1 MGRYLLAFALLLA
14 LGASPTDSGA
24 ESMRRKL
31 DSLNSGHARPG
42 SVVGFT
48 SAEINAWARHELPA
62 IVPEGVRQPRVELA
76 SGAATGYALVDFV
89 KLRHAQGQE
98 SNWLV
103 RKLIEGEKPVKATAR
118 IQSAHGQATVFLQRV
133 EIGGLA
139 VSGYTLDFMIE
150 TFFLPLYPNAK
161 INQPFE
167 LNDNV
172 DRLEV
177 RPGEALVFVKGRPAT
192 SSPTRPGSPSR
203 SSGPAPARRS

>member
-1 MGRYLLAFALLLA
+1 MRVDVLARVDRATRE
-14 LGASPTDSGA
+14 TDN
-24 ESMRRKL
+24 L
-31 DSLNSGHARPG
+31 
-42 SVVGFT
+42 SVAPHRCT
-48 SAEINAWARHELPA
+48 RIDAAYREL
-62 IVPEGVRQPRVELA
+62 VTRG
-76 SGAATGYALVDFV
+76 
-89 KLRHAQGQE
+89 
-98 SNWLV
+98 N
-103 RKLIEGEKPVKATAR
+103 
-118 IQSAHGQATVFLQRV
+118 QSAHGKATVYLQRV

>member
-1 MGRYLLAFALLLA
+1 MLAFALLLA
-14 LGASPTDSGA
+14 AGASTVDPGA
-24 ESMRRKL
+24 DSMRRKL
-31 DSLNSGHARPG
+31 DSLRSGHPRPG
-42 SVVGFT
+42 SIVVFT
-48 SAEINAWARHELPA
+48 SAEINSWARHELPT

-76 SGAATGYALVDFV
+76 GGAATGYALIDFV
-89 KLRHAQGQE
+89 KLRHAQGRE

-103 RKLIEGEKPVKATAR
+103 RKLIEGEKPVKVTAR
-118 IQSAHGQATVFLQRV
+118 ILSAHGKATVFLQRV

-167 LNDNV
+167 LNDQV
-172 DRLEV
+172 ERIEV
-177 RPGEALVFVKGRPAT
+177 HPAEARVFVKGRPAT
-192 SSPTRPGSPSR
+192 SSPARPGSPSR

>member
-1 MGRYLLAFALLLA
+1 LGRYLLAFALLLA
-14 LGASPTDSGA
+14 SSASTADPGAA
-24 ESMRRKL
+24 SMRHKL
-31 DSLNSGHARPG
+31 DSLRSGHLRAG
-42 SVVGFT
+42 SVVVFT
-48 SAEINAWARHELPA
+48 SAEINAWARHELPTT
-62 IVPEGVRQPRVELA
+62 VPEGVRQPRVELA
-76 SGAATGYALVDFV
+76 SGAATGYALIDFV
-89 KLRHAQGQE
+89 KLRHAQGRE

-103 RKLIEGEKPVKATAR
+103 RKLIEGEKPVKVNAR
-118 IQSAHGQATVFLQRV
+118 IQSAHGKATVYLQRV

-177 RPGEALVFVKGRPAT
+177 HPGEARVFVTGRPPT
-192 SSPTRPGSPSR
+192 SSPAHPGSPSR